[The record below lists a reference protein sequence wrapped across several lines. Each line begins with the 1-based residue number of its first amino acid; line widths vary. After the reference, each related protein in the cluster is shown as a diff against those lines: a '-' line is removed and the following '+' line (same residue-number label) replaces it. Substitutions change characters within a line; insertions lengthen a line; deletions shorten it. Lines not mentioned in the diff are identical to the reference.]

1 MIRHVT
7 VAWRS
12 QRPLDSVRSW
22 VSGSLLDTLR
32 RAGYHL
38 ENETAT
44 ANTAGGAP
52 GTEWLLVKKERSPFL
67 LLVSLLAF
75 WLSSSSYQVLL
86 SLSELAD
93 GRSELLV
100 AGDVPGR
107 VATLLKQ
114 LAEPAPG

>member
-7 VAWRS
+7 IAWRS
-12 QRPLDSVRSW
+12 HRPLESVRSW

-32 RAGYHL
+32 RAGYRM

-52 GTEWLLVKKERSPFL
+52 GTEWLLV
-67 LLVSLLAF
+67 
-75 WLSSSSYQVLL
+75 
-86 SLSELAD
+86 
-93 GRSELLV
+93 

-107 VATLLKQ
+107 VATLLEQ
-114 LAEPAPG
+114 LAGPVRA